1 MVAAAA
7 SAEKAPTP
15 NLEALALLRARASG
29 DELVKLGVEANVHQ
43 SAKDV
48 LEQSPLIRK
57 AAESGKVMLVKA
69 LYRLASGAVVR
80 LG

>member
-48 LEQSPLIRK
+48 LE
-57 AAESGKVMLVKA
+57 
-69 LYRLASGAVVR
+69 
-80 LG
+80 